1 MPDLGLAGPTHRYA
15 LIVTMLVGLAAVP
28 TAIAL
33 GAAQAAV
40 DGSGGPPGSTPLL
53 GLGPGARVAVIPDA
67 TPPASPAPTG
77 GSAENGATSVG
88 APSAR
93 PKPHPTKPHPT
104 KPHPI
109 TPPRRCHH
117 HKHHKHHHHRVRAHR
132 HQHRG

>member
-1 MPDLGLAGPTHRYA
+1 
-15 LIVTMLVGLAAVP
+15 VTMLVGLAAVP

-53 GLGPGARVAVIPDA
+53 GLGPGAPVAVIPDA
-67 TPPASPAPTG
+67 TPPTPP
-77 GSAENGATSVG
+77 
-88 APSAR
+88 AR
-93 PKPHPTKPHPT
+93 PKPHPT